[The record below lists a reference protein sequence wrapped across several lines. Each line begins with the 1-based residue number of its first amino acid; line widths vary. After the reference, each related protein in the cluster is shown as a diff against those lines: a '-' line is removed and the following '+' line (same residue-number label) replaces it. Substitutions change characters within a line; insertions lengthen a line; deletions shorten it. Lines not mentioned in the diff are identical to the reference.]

1 MSEREAV
8 AAMKNRKLLDEAL
21 ANSEPE
27 PPFVHLPG
35 CISAEQMMLSRT
47 LGGERYCM
55 WCEPCNM
62 AWNAAID
69 AAREAVVALTPR
81 LKVEKYEGG
90 YDCCGCLTTYDLM
103 EDALAAIDALLK
115 EQT

>member
-1 MSEREAV
+1 MSNDNTKVEYY
-8 AAMKNRKLLDEAL
+8 RKLLDEAL

-47 LGGERYCM
+47 FGGERYCM

-69 AAREAVVALTPR
+69 AAREAVAALNEYQMRDTC
-81 LKVEKYEGG
+81 V
-90 YDCCGCLTTYDLM
+90 
-103 EDALAAIDALLK
+103 AAIDALRQEK
-115 EQT
+115 K

>member
-1 MSEREAV
+1 MSNDNTKVEYY
-8 AAMKNRKLLDEAL
+8 RKLLDEAL

-35 CISAEQMMLSRT
+35 CT
-47 LGGERYCM
+47 FGGERYCM

-69 AAREAVVALTPR
+69 AAREAVRHALGP
-81 LKVEKYEGG
+81 
-90 YDCCGCLTTYDLM
+90 M
-103 EDALAAIDALLK
+103 EANDPGQRDAALAAIDALR
-115 EQT
+115 EQP

>member
-1 MSEREAV
+1 MDEAMSNDNTKVEYY
-8 AAMKNRKLLDEAL
+8 RKLLDEAL

-47 LGGERYCM
+47 FGGERYCM

-69 AAREAVVALTPR
+69 AARAAVWACRILREDEPANAAMIPVA
-81 LKVEKYEGG
+81 V
-90 YDCCGCLTTYDLM
+90 
-103 EDALAAIDALLK
+103 ALAAIDALRE
-115 EQT
+115 EQK

>member
-1 MSEREAV
+1 MDEAMSNDNTKVEYY
-8 AAMKNRKLLDEAL
+8 RKLLDEAL

-35 CISAEQMMLSRT
+35 CISAEQMMLNRT
-47 LGGERYCM
+47 FGGERYCM

-69 AAREAVVALTPR
+69 AARDAVEAVDPPSEAYDDWHPKGKRLALS
-81 LKVEKYEGG
+81 
-90 YDCCGCLTTYDLM
+90 
-103 EDALAAIDALLK
+103 AIDALRE
-115 EQT
+115 EQK